1 MKHRDAHDKINLGA
15 DSIRRS
21 AAAESKK
28 GDNLKEF
35 IRQVPI
41 GFLFCPHEM
50 NEVMAPPLAKVSNL
64 TELRLQQMSW
74 EKSELQTI
82 QCLA

>member
-1 MKHRDAHDKINLGA
+1 
-15 DSIRRS
+15 
-21 AAAESKK
+21 
-28 GDNLKEF
+28 
-35 IRQVPI
+35 
-41 GFLFCPHEM
+41 M